1 MADSTVYAFHRV
13 EPISREGDPG
23 RGLAAPVHDPLW
35 LLGRQRAFGELTGED
50 TGSPIQVDFRLRSD
64 PMDGWFP
71 IDHGEG
77 PQRYDPATDVLD
89 AVVAGESAGPAHSLR
104 DRLDAGRRL
113 RQVLPGMADAAR
125 ASFPLAVGD
134 DDTALLRRAAA
145 RFPDGL
151 AVAETVLAQPDDAG
165 LAAVLGVAQGT
176 VTAARAALEDFARSA
191 MTTFGMT
198 PNTWVPERLERRFD
212 LSVAGVGALSAPVH
226 TRPVVDAADLELTGD
241 SASLAVPTSDLPLTK
256 RIPTPLRF
264 PGMPNDRFWEF
275 EDAQLALH
283 RIDAATHDLA
293 RLALVEFSSV
303 YGNDWYTFPVP
314 LAFGTV
320 ASLTELVVRDVF
332 GTTELLRQVDDPA
345 WSMYQPTRPDGVPQ
359 RLVVPA
365 VSVGTLSGP
374 VVEEVSFVRDE
385 NANLVWGLEKIVTD
399 PSGRTRDLVA
409 EYAAA
414 QRSADSLPTDAELL
428 YVLMTEVPEHWVPF
442 IPVHIDADNRAVGLV
457 EGVLPRPNSWGDLVI
472 TSARSSV
479 LQELRGTV
487 LREEEVPSEGV
498 TVRRRWYLSRS
509 ADGGRHVWAAR
520 DVTTGHG
527 EGESGLAFDSTLD
540 LRGSNG

>member
-241 SASLAVPTSDLPLTK
+241 SASLAVPTPDLPLTK